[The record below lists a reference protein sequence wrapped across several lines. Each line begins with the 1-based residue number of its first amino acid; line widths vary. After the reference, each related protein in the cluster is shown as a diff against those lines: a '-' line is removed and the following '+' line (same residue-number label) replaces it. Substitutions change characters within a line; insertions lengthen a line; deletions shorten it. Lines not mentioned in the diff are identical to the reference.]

1 MLTVSSVVFA
11 GLWTA
16 GMLFVWNE
24 MMWWPGKSDV
34 MGVVGAVMWVIA
46 GGICGLLWHR
56 SYGEWFRQH
65 YGLDREYHRMP
76 NS

>member
-1 MLTVSSVVFA
+1 
-11 GLWTA
+11 
-16 GMLFVWNE
+16 MLFVWNE

-34 MGVVGAVMWVIA
+34 MGVVGTVIWVIA
-46 GGICGLLWHR
+46 GRICGLGWHR
-56 SYGEWFRQH
+56 SYAEWFRQH